1 MRRGFYKNRTSEHKC
16 ARGNLLE
23 LILFPEIM
31 VTVMAVLRVM
41 EVIGLMMG
49 VLNVTMAVR
58 RLVWPWW

>member
-1 MRRGFYKNRTSEHKC
+1 
-16 ARGNLLE
+16 
-23 LILFPEIM
+23 M